1 MQDYTPL
8 PKRFRVSTL
17 RYGLIPLL
25 IVAVFT
31 GCDKDDDEVIPIP
44 TEPMPCSE
52 LETFRDQ
59 TTTLSNNG
67 VLVKSVDAV
76 DETFLLEFENGNT
89 WSLDASCVNG
99 WTLDSL
105 AWSMEVNYEDAQ
117 NQTLGFI
124 GNISADYV
132 LNPSGFAPL
141 SAEVSVSAPVP
152 GRVQI
157 RVVGQKGIESD
168 LVHTFTTN
176 AESQTVPVHGL
187 YADYANQVE
196 LSWLN
201 PNGNVRTTTRI
212 TITTQALNDDLP
224 NITVQNRDFASMQEG
239 WTLVSSLAI
248 FNPNVPYI
256 FDAFGD
262 IRWYLDYNESTL
274 LDNLYYDVGIERLAN
289 GNFYFG
295 DLATA
300 QIYEI
305 DLFGRILNQWEMPGY
320 GFHHHVQEKPD
331 GNFLV
336 TVNKYGSTHLNGSF
350 TVEDHI
356 IEIDRITGAIVMEW
370 DLRELL
376 DEYRTSLIDLL
387 DEQYIDWVHCNAVL
401 YDPNDQTII
410 VSGRTQGVFKLNY
423 EHELVWILAPH
434 EGWGQNRL
442 GQNLD
447 NFLLE
452 AVDPLGNPYSPNVQE
467 GGQNAADFEWNWYQH
482 ATKLMPNGNVIL
494 FDNGQFRNFDF
505 SDFSGYSRAVEYRI
519 DEDNLEVE
527 QIWTYGK
534 EEGPQLFSEIISDVD
549 YDIETNNVII
559 SAGFGV
565 RNAQNEVGAR
575 VLEID
580 YSTQTISF
588 DAFIESYGL
597 AMHRSQRLTMYPE

>member
-1 MQDYTPL
+1 M
-8 PKRFRVSTL
+8 
-17 RYGLIPLL
+17 
-25 IVAVFT
+25 A
-31 GCDKDDDEVIPIP
+31 CNKDEEEEVIPVP
-44 TEPMPCSE
+44 VEEPIPCSA

-59 TTTLSNNG
+59 TSTLGNNDI
-67 VLVKSVDAV
+67 LVKSV
-76 DETFLLEFENGNT
+76 ETLDGTFFLEFENGDT
-89 WSLDASCVNG
+89 WSLDAACVNG

-105 AWSMEVNYEDAQ
+105 SWSMEINYEDAQ

-124 GNISADYV
+124 GTVSADYV

-141 SAEVSVSAPVP
+141 SAEVSISAPVT
-152 GRVQI
+152 GRVKI
-157 RVVGQKGIESD
+157 RVVGQNGPESD
-168 LVHTFTTN
+168 LEKTFSSN
-176 AESQTVPVHGL
+176 AESHTVPVHGL
-187 YADYANQVE
+187 YADYSNQVE
-196 LSWLN
+196 LSWLSAS
-201 PNGNVRTTTRI
+201 GTVRATTRI
-212 TITTQALNDDLP
+212 TIPTEPLNEDLP
-224 NITVQNRDFASMQEG
+224 EITINTRDFSTMQEG
-239 WTLVSSLAI
+239 WTIVSSLAI

-256 FDAFGD
+256 FDPFGD

-295 DLATA
+295 DLASS

-336 TVNKYGSTHLNGSF
+336 TVNKYGSTHLNGSY

-376 DEYRTSLIDLL
+376 DEYRIALIDML

-401 YDPNDQTII
+401 YDPSDQTII

-423 EHELVWILAPH
+423 DHELVWILGPH
-434 EGWGQNRL
+434 DGWGQNRL

-452 AVDPLGNPYSPNVQE
+452 AVDPTGNPYSPSVQQ
-467 GGQNAADFEWNWYQH
+467 GVQNTADFEWNWYQH
-482 ATKLMPNGNVIL
+482 APKLMPNGNLIL

-519 DEDNLEVE
+519 DAGNKQVE
-527 QIWTYGK
+527 QVWTFGK
-534 EEGPQLFSEIISDVD
+534 EEGAQLFSEIISDVD
-549 YDIETNNVII
+549 YDVATNNVII

-565 RNAQNEVGAR
+565 RNDQNEIGAR
-575 VLEID
+575 VLELD
-580 YSTQTISF
+580 YSTETISF
-588 DAFIESYGL
+588 DAFIRSYGL
-597 AMHRSQRLTMYPE
+597 AMHRSQRLTIYPE